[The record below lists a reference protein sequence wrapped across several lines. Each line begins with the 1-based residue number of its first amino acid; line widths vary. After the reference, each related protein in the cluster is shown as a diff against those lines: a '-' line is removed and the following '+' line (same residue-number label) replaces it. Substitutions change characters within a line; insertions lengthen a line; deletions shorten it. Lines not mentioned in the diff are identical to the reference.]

1 MFRALAFGKGFGGTS
16 VVLGALGAGGAS
28 LMIVDPASVLG
39 PMAGMFTLIIFH
51 FVVGWKVYRLSRD
64 SADSP
69 EDRGYTEN
77 GVRADGDSSPSKYLD
92 AVQQGR

>member
-39 PMAGMFTLIIFH
+39 PMAGMFTLIFH

-77 GVRADGDSSPSKYLD
+77 GVRADGDSNPSKYLD